1 MDIETLNKY
10 TESVSTDEIN
20 ELRDRILKASDIRA
34 VKQEFQS
41 IIKDSL
47 GSSSKV
53 RLKYDFLKFILPR
66 FAQQNFFVS

>member
-10 TESVSTDEIN
+10 TESVTTDEIN
-20 ELRDRILKASDIRA
+20 ELRDRILKATDIRS

-53 RLKYDFLKFILPR
+53 
-66 FAQQNFFVS
+66 